1 MRWLIALLAGVCLTV
16 SGTALAQAE
25 DDRMTDAPKI
35 ERMGSYLVVDDVD
48 TASEFYREMFGRE
61 PEYSS
66 PVFVSFDIA
75 GGQFALAAKSVF
87 APQAEIGDN
96 GVPNMRVSDIDA
108 MFDHVRR
115 VAPESLVSPSIDR
128 EGPIALFKLRDPDG
142 NLVEFYSLP
151 SVSINS
157 SSD

>member
-1 MRWLIALLAGVCLTV
+1 MV
-16 SGTALAQAE
+16 
-25 DDRMTDAPKI
+25 DAPAI
-35 ERMGSYLVVDDVD
+35 ERMGSYLVVADVEQ
-48 TASEFYREMFGRE
+48 ASEFYSALFGRE

-75 GGQFALAAKSVF
+75 GGQFALAARSVF

-96 GVPNMRVSDIDA
+96 GVPNIRVADIDA

-115 VAPESLVSPSIDR
+115 VAPESVVSPSVNR

-151 SVSINS
+151 SVSSSS